1 VTERRAEAQDRGAK
15 HPPGAAHERLLKAIA
30 HPLRNRILAAI
41 DEAGEASPNEVAR
54 RLGQPLG
61 RVSHHVRVLARLG
74 AIEPTR
80 TAPRR
85 GAVEHYYRPAVKA
98 WFDDESWARLPRAT
112 RRALFGQNLERL
124 LGDTMAA
131 ARGTGFDHLQAHVS
145 YTLLEL
151 DDAGMEAVA
160 AALDETLER
169 IQAILE
175 EARARLGDEPPPLR
189 TELGILHF
197 EREEPPDASVE

>member
-1 VTERRAEAQDRGAK
+1 VTEAQERG
-15 HPPGAAHERLLKAIA
+15 GAARAGATQERLLKAIA
-30 HPLRNRILAAI
+30 HPLRHRILAAI
-41 DEAGEASPNEVAR
+41 DEAGEASPNQVAQQ
-54 RLGQPLG
+54 LGEPLG

-80 TAPRR
+80 TEPRR

-112 RRALFGQNLERL
+112 RRAIFGQNLERL
-124 LGDTMAA
+124 LRDAMAA
-131 ARGTGFDHLQAHVS
+131 AQGTGFDHLQAHVS

-151 DDAGMEAVA
+151 DEEGMDAVA
-160 AALDETLER
+160 ATLGEALDR
-169 IQAILE
+169 IAAIRE
-175 EARARLGDEPPPLR
+175 EARERLGDGPGAVR

-197 EREEPPDASVE
+197 ERSVE

>member
-1 VTERRAEAQDRGAK
+1 VTERAAAK
-15 HPPGAAHERLLKAIA
+15 HPPAAARERLLKAIA
-30 HPLRNRILAAI
+30 HPLRNRILLAI

-54 RLGQPLG
+54 LLGEPLG

-85 GAVEHYYRPAVKA
+85 GAVEHFYRPTVKA
-98 WFDDESWARLPRAT
+98 WFDDESWARLPRTT

-124 LGDTMAA
+124 LGDAMDA

-151 DDAGMEAVA
+151 DQAGMDAVA
-160 AALDETLER
+160 AALGETLER
-169 IQAILE
+169 IQAIND
-175 EARARLGDEPPPLR
+175 EARDRLGDEPAALR

-197 EREEPPDASVE
+197 ERDASVE